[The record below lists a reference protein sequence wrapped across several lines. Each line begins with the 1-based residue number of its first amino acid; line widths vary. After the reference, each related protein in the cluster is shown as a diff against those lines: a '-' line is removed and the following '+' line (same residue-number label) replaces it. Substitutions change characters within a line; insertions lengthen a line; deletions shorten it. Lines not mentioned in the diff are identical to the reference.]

1 MKLFFESLIKI
12 GTTILL
18 TLLPSIEREFRSHPG
33 GITTHILL
41 GIGSCMFTI
50 LSIKIQE
57 KNNEGDITRIAA
69 QIVSGMGFLGS
80 ATVYKSDN
88 FIKGINTA
96 ASLWVAT
103 AIGMAVGADMW
114 ELGLLG
120 SISTTLILIL
130 NVIYKKCMYKYK
142 REKEEDIEDI
152 EESHHDIFIGDDN
165 N

>member
-1 MKLFFESLIKI
+1 MKLFFESTIKI
-12 GTTILL
+12 GITILL
-18 TLLPSIEREFRSHPG
+18 TLIPSIEREFRSHPG

-57 KNNEGDITRIAA
+57 KNNEGDVTRIAS

-120 SISTTLILIL
+120 SLSTTLILIL

-142 REKEEDIEDI
+142 KEDDKEE
-152 EESHHDIFIGDDN
+152 SLSQQDIFIGDDEN

>member
-1 MKLFFESLIKI
+1 MEFFFESLIKI
-12 GTTILL
+12 SLAILL
-18 TLLPSIEREFRSHPG
+18 TLIPSIEREFRSHPG

-41 GIGSCMFTI
+41 GVGSCMFTI

-57 KNNEGDITRIAA
+57 KNDEGDVTRIAA

-88 FIKGINTA
+88 FVKGINTA

-103 AIGMAVGADMW
+103 AIGMAVGGDMW

-120 SISTTLILIL
+120 SLSTTFILIL
-130 NVIYKKCMYKYK
+130 NTIYKKCMFKYNNK
-142 REKEEDIEDI
+142 KQDNNDIDD
-152 EESHHDIFIGDDN
+152 SNNDIFIADETN
-165 N
+165 

>member
-12 GTTILL
+12 SVTILL
-18 TLLPSIEREFRSHPG
+18 TLIPSIEREFRSHPG

-57 KNNEGDITRIAA
+57 KNNEGDVTRIAS

-120 SISTTLILIL
+120 SLSTTLILIL

-142 REKEEDIEDI
+142 KEEDN
-152 EESHHDIFIGDDN
+152 EESLSQHDIFIGDDEN
-165 N
+165 NN

>member
-1 MKLFFESLIKI
+1 MKLFFESLIKMSI
-12 GTTILL
+12 TILL
-18 TLLPSIEREFRSHPG
+18 TLIPSIEREFRSHPG

-50 LSIKIQE
+50 MSIRIQE
-57 KNNEGDITRIAA
+57 RNNEGDVTRIAA

-120 SISTTLILIL
+120 SLLTTFTLIL
-130 NVIYKKCMYKYK
+130 NVIYKKCRYKYK
-142 REKEEDIEDI
+142 KKEDKEE
-152 EESHHDIFIGDDN
+152 SLSQHDIFIGDDEEN

>member
-1 MKLFFESLIKI
+1 MKLFFESFIKI
-12 GTTILL
+12 GVTILL
-18 TLLPSIEREFRSHPG
+18 TLIPSIEREFRSHPG

-57 KNNEGDITRIAA
+57 KNNEGDVTRIAS

-120 SISTTLILIL
+120 SLSTTFILLL
-130 NVIYKKCMYKYK
+130 NVIYKKIMYKYNK
-142 REKEEDIEDI
+142 KED
-152 EESHHDIFIGDDN
+152 EESDHDIFIGDE
-165 N
+165 

>member
-1 MKLFFESLIKI
+1 MKLFFESSIKI
-12 GTTILL
+12 GITILL
-18 TLLPSIEREFRSHPG
+18 TLIPSIEREFRSHPG

-57 KNNEGDITRIAA
+57 KNNEGDVTRIAS

-120 SISTTLILIL
+120 SLSTTLILIL

-142 REKEEDIEDI
+142 KEEGDK
-152 EESHHDIFIGDDN
+152 EESLSQHDIFIGDDEN

>member
-1 MKLFFESLIKI
+1 MKLFFESLMKI
-12 GTTILL
+12 SITILL
-18 TLLPSIEREFRSHPG
+18 TLIPSIEREFRSHPG

-50 LSIKIQE
+50 MSIKIQE
-57 KNNEGDITRIAA
+57 RNNEGDVTRIAA

-120 SISTTLILIL
+120 SLFTTLTLII
-130 NVIYKKCMYKYK
+130 NVIYKKCRYKYK
-142 REKEEDIEDI
+142 KREEEENS
-152 EESHHDIFIGDDN
+152 ESHHDIFIGDDEN

>member
-1 MKLFFESLIKI
+1 MKLFFESFIKI
-12 GTTILL
+12 GVTILL
-18 TLLPSIEREFRSHPG
+18 TLIPSIEREFRSHPG

-57 KNNEGDITRIAA
+57 KNNEGDVTRIAS

-120 SISTTLILIL
+120 SLSTTLILIL

-142 REKEEDIEDI
+142 KEEGDGK
-152 EESHHDIFIGDDN
+152 EESLSQHDIFIGDE
-165 N
+165 

>member
-1 MKLFFESLIKI
+1 MKLFFESTIKI
-12 GTTILL
+12 GITILL
-18 TLLPSIEREFRSHPG
+18 TLIPSIEREFRSHPG

-57 KNNEGDITRIAA
+57 KNNEGDVTRIAS

-120 SISTTLILIL
+120 SLSTTLILIL
-130 NVIYKKCMYKYK
+130 NVMYKKCMYKNK
-142 REKEEDIEDI
+142 KEDDKEE
-152 EESHHDIFIGDDN
+152 SLSQQDIFIGDDEN